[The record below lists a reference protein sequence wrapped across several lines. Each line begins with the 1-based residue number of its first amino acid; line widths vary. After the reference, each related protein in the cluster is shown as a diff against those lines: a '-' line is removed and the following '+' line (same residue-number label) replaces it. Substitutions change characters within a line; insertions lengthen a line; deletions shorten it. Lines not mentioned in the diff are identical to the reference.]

1 MSKCSMQKKI
11 ESLSKKNEALVTT
24 DGTPITERTWDKGV
38 IDGYS
43 YEALVFPEG
52 SVYGIN
58 DGNIS
63 KLSIKDPNGKLVL
76 NYDRGWDI
84 KPNAKTKKIMDKI
97 LDRYNP
103 KTKKSPLEAF
113 MEALDS
119 LEFKQD
125 ENFPDS
131 PTTKTWFLPYP
142 SEYGRVGV
150 SAGSSKLDGTDSDLC
165 TVSLVVE
172 YINGSKRMH
181 IATRERNLTENDG
194 LQELMYTLS
203 TYMGMARKIASLPSD

>member
-11 ESLSKKNEALVTT
+11 ESLSKKNEALITT
-24 DGTPITERTWDKGV
+24 DGDPITERTWDNGV

-43 YEALVFPEG
+43 YTALVFPEG
-52 SVYGIN
+52 SIYGIN
-58 DGNIS
+58 NGNIS
-63 KLSIKDPNGKLVL
+63 KLSITDPNGKLVL

-97 LDRYNP
+97 LDRYSP
-103 KTKKSPLEAF
+103 EKKKSPIDAF

-131 PTTKTWFLPYP
+131 PNSKTWFLPYP
-142 SEYGRVGV
+142 TEYGRVGV
-150 SAGSSKLDGTDSDLC
+150 SAGSSKLDGTDPDLC
-165 TVSLVVE
+165 TVSFVVE

-181 IATRERNLTENDG
+181 IATCERNLTESG
-194 LQELMYTLS
+194 ALQELITTTKLYRD
-203 TYMGMARKIASLPSD
+203 MARKIANLPSD